1 MLRFLPFCAV
11 LIAASCT
18 QTPPTQ
24 AGTAGATPDAV
35 PAANTPQA
43 EAVKPVPAELPDVIA
58 RVNGESITRADFE
71 EAVTSVESRAGG
83 PMPADQRDRI
93 LRGILDDLIGFKLLA
108 QEAKARKVAVPDA
121 EVDARISEIKSQ
133 FPSEDIFM
141 QMLIERKMTLD
152 QVKADAREDM
162 AIGKLIEGEIAGK
175 VAVKPEQVQDF
186 YAKNP
191 DQFQQPERV
200 RASHILIG
208 VPESADAA
216 AKAQAKTK
224 AEQVLTDVKAGKD
237 FAALAKQHSSDP
249 GSAANGGDLGFFQ
262 QGQMVGPFN
271 DVAFSLTPGTT
282 SELVE
287 TQFGFHIIR
296 VAEKQAPRAVPLEE
310 VRTQVE
316 QFLQNQNRQEQTEA
330 FVNVLK
336 AKGKIEV
343 LI

>member
-1 MLRFLPFCAV
+1 VLPFIAV
-11 LIAASCT
+11 LTIASCT

-24 AGTAGATPDAV
+24 AGTNGTAAAAT
-35 PAANTPQA
+35 PAANAQA
-43 EAVKPVPAELPDVIA
+43 EAVKPVPAQLPDVLA
-58 RVNGESITRADFE
+58 RVNGESVTKTEFE
-71 EAVTSVESRAGG
+71 DAIKSVEARAGG
-83 PMPADQRDRI
+83 PVPADQRDRVLRSI
-93 LRGILDDLIGFKLLA
+93 LEDLIGFKLLA
-108 QEAKARKVAVPDA
+108 QEAKARKVAIPDA
-121 EVDARISEIKSQ
+121 DVDARIAQIRSQ
-133 FPSEDIFM
+133 FPSEDIFK
-141 QMLIERKMTLD
+141 QMLVERKMTLD

-162 AIGKLIEGEIAGK
+162 AIGKMIEGELAGK
-175 VAVKPEQVQDF
+175 IEVKAEQVQDF

-208 VPESADAA
+208 VPENADAA
-216 AKAQAKTK
+216 AKTQARAK
-224 AEQVLTDVKAGKD
+224 AEQVLKEVKAGGD

-249 GSAANGGDLGFFQ
+249 GSAANGGDLGYFQ

-271 DVAFSLTPGTT
+271 DAAFTLKPGAT
-282 SELVE
+282 SDLVE

-296 VAEKQAPRAVPLEE
+296 VADKQAPRTVPLEE

-316 QFLQNQNRQEQTEA
+316 QYLQNMNRQQQTEA
-330 FVNVLK
+330 FVNALK

>member
-1 MLRFLPFCAV
+1 MLRMLPF
-11 LIAASCT
+11 IAALTIASCT

-24 AGTAGATPDAV
+24 AGTNGTAAAATS
-35 PAANTPQA
+35 AANTQA
-43 EAVKPVPAELPDVIA
+43 EAAKPVPAQLPEILA
-58 RVNGESITRADFE
+58 RVNGESITKTEFE
-71 EAVTSVESRAGG
+71 DAIKSVEARAGG
-83 PMPADQRDRI
+83 PVPADQRDRVLRSI
-93 LRGILDDLIGFKLLA
+93 LEDLIGFKLLA
-108 QEAKARKVAVPDA
+108 QEAKARKVTIPDA
-121 EVDARISEIKSQ
+121 DVDARVAQIRGQ
-133 FPSEDIFM
+133 FPSEDVFM
-141 QMLIERKMTLD
+141 QMLVERKMTLD

-162 AIGKLIEGEIAGK
+162 AIGKMIEGELAGK
-175 VAVKPEQVQDF
+175 IDVKPEQVQDF
-186 YAKNP
+186 YTKNP

-208 VPESADAA
+208 VPENADAA
-216 AKAQAKTK
+216 AKTQARAK
-224 AEQVLTDVKAGKD
+224 AEQVLKELKSGGD

-271 DVAFSLTPGTT
+271 DVAFSLKPGTT
-282 SELVE
+282 SDVVE

-296 VAEKQAPRAVPLEE
+296 VAEKQEPRTVPLDE

-316 QFLQNQNRQEQTEA
+316 QYLANMNRQQQTEA
-330 FVNVLK
+330 FVTGLK